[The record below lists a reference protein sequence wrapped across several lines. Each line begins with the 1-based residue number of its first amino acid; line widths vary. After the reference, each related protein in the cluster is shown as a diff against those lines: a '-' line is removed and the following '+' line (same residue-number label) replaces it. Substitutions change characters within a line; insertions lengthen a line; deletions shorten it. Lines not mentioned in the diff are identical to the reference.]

1 MTVHREELGPKPT
14 GTLVRPRISVVVP
27 AVNEELYLGACLE
40 SLRRQDLDPELFE
53 VVVVDNNST
62 DATADVARSWGVAVV
77 SEPRPGVCW
86 ARDAGTRR
94 SRGEIVVSTDADT
107 SFDPGWLSRIE
118 RRFRD
123 QPELVAV
130 VGPCRFVDGPW
141 WGRVYT
147 GVVFG
152 VVGLVQ
158 RLTGRVLYAS
168 ATNIAFRRDAWTGYD
183 THLTQGGDELG
194 LLRRLRGHGAIA
206 FDPGNPTF
214 TSSRRLTRGLLYNL
228 FVTCLYYYLVGYLVN
243 RLSGR
248 RLLGTAPEFRDVDT
262 VPVLP
267 APRARM
273 RRTARWAA
281 AALVMTLV
289 ALRFGLGLA

>member
-1 MTVHREELGPKPT
+1 MSAISEEHATPPATVL
-14 GTLVRPRISVVVP
+14 RPRISVVVP

-40 SLRRQDLDPELFE
+40 SLRRQDLDPDLFE

-62 DATADVARSWGVAVV
+62 DATADVARSWGVTVV

-86 ARDAGTRR
+86 ARDAGSRR

-107 SFDPGWLSRIE
+107 TFDPGWLSRID
-118 RRFRD
+118 RRFRER
-123 QPELVAV
+123 PELVAV
-130 VGPCRFVDGPW
+130 VGPCRFVEAPW

-152 VVGLVQ
+152 AVNLVQ

-168 ATNIAFRRDAWTGYD
+168 ATNIAFRRDAWAGYD

-194 LLRRLRGHGAIA
+194 LLRQLRAHGAIG
-206 FDPGNPTF
+206 FDAGNPTF

-228 FVTCLYYYLVGYLVN
+228 FVTCFYYYLVGYLVN
-243 RLSGR
+243 RVSGR
-248 RLLGTAPEFRDVDT
+248 RLLGTAPEIRVAGT

-267 APRARM
+267 SRAARL
-273 RRTARWAA
+273 RRTAGWWA
-281 AALVMTLV
+281 AALVMSV
-289 ALRFGLGLA
+289 VMLRIGPDLA

>member
-1 MTVHREELGPKPT
+1 MSVEREELGAAP
-14 GTLVRPRISVVVP
+14 GATLVRPRISVVVP

-40 SLRRQDLDPELFE
+40 SLRRQDLDPDLFE

-86 ARDAGTRR
+86 ARDAGTVQ

-107 SFDPGWLSRIE
+107 TFDPGWLSRID
-118 RRFRD
+118 RRFRE
-123 QPELVAV
+123 QPELAAV

-141 WGRVYT
+141 WSRVYT

-152 VVGLVQ
+152 AVALVQ
-158 RLTGRVLYAS
+158 LLTGRVIYAS
-168 ATNIAFRRDAWTGYD
+168 ATNIAFRRDAFSGYD

-194 LLRRLRGHGAIA
+194 LLRRLRTQGSIV
-206 FDPGNPTF
+206 FDASNPTF
-214 TSSRRLTRGLLYNL
+214 TSSRRLTRGLVYNL
-228 FVTCLYYYLVGYLVN
+228 FVTCFYYYLVGYFVN
-243 RLSGR
+243 RVSGR
-248 RLLGTAPEFRDVDT
+248 RVLGTAPEFRDVDA
-262 VPVLP
+262 VRVLP
-267 APRARM
+267 APGLRL

-289 ALRFGLGLA
+289 ALRLGLGLA